1 MNVLVTPADLSPAH
15 KITGNLLKQYK
26 NSLLRYISGE
36 SPEPSAKRESENG
49 SKSRNINDRSGKAI
63 VDDYNNFDEKR
74 NSYSANSNYEMKSMS
89 FIDSILNNRKLV
101 IEILNDKGSNEDK
114 QILLKKMFDES
125 DTQIKTGADEIKS
138 LKENHT
144 TSAMIDH
151 VKSMGMGNES
161 HDSLLCDDEAPNKSL
176 KERMASHSF
185 HKRPLSQNN
194 VVRSKS
200 SRQKKRKKTPVI

>member
-1 MNVLVTPADLSPAH
+1 V
-15 KITGNLLKQYK
+15 TGNLLKQYK

-36 SPEPSAKRESENG
+36 SPELSAKRESENG
-49 SKSRNINDRSGKAI
+49 SKSRNLNDKSSKA
-63 VDDYNNFDEKR
+63 VVEDYNNFDEKR
-74 NSYSANSNYEMKSMS
+74 NSNSANSNYEMKSLS
-89 FIDSILNNRKLV
+89 FIDNILNNRKLV

-125 DTQIKTGADEIKS
+125 DTQIKSGADDIKS
-138 LKENHT
+138 LKENRT

-151 VKSMGMGNES
+151 ARSMGMGNES

-200 SRQKKRKKTPVI
+200 SRQKKKKTPVIINLDNY